1 MKILHV
7 ASFRGNVGDNANH
20 AGFRPWYER
29 LLCRRADWIEFEIR
43 DVYRK
48 ERMFDEKFAT
58 LANECDLIVW
68 GGGNYFEFWVEQSPT
83 GTSLAIPEKV
93 FSMINTPMF
102 FNALG
107 VDDAQGFT
115 PETLSRFRQFL
126 QRLLSSS
133 QYMVTVR
140 NDGAIGA
147 LKVHASDLPLDRVL
161 PLPDGG
167 FFARYPAKLRVHSG
181 LSIGINL
188 AGDMLSRRFPGGS
201 HHTSNSFL
209 SELAE
214 WMTRRWTVDANVSF
228 VLLPHIYSDL
238 KVYAALLELLPDQLR
253 RERVRVAAYDAGS
266 HAAATIFGEYR
277 ACDVILGMRFHAN
290 VVPIGHGIPTI
301 GLNCYPQIKRLYDEL
316 SIPEFCVDVTH
327 PGYAMM
333 INSKINTII
342 DSALKTRLF
351 FGEIRASLKEQRSFQ
366 AKKISKWLKEKKL
379 IQKKNKH

>member
-20 AGFRPWYER
+20 AGFRPWWEG
-29 LLCRRADWIEFEIR
+29 LIGRRADWVEFEIR

-48 ERMFDEKFAT
+48 QRAFDEKFANQ
-58 LANECDLIVW
+58 ANDCDLIVW
-68 GGGNYFEFWVEQSPT
+68 GGGNYFELWVEQSPT
-83 GTSLAIPEKV
+83 GTSLAITDEVLSSIK
-93 FSMINTPMF
+93 TPMF

-115 PETLSRFRQFL
+115 PETLSRFKRFL
-126 QRLLSSS
+126 HGILSSS
-133 QYMVTVR
+133 QCIVTVR
-140 NDGAIGA
+140 NDGAMGA

-188 AGDMLSRRFPGGS
+188 AGDMLARRFPGGS

-238 KVYAALLELLPDQLR
+238 QVCAALLELLPDQLR

-301 GLNCYPQIKRLYDEL
+301 ALCSYTQVQRLYREL
-316 SIPEFCVDVTH
+316 SIPEYCVDVTL
-327 PGYAMM
+327 PNYA
-333 INSKINTII
+333 SALNTIFDGI
-342 DSALKTRLF
+342 TASPSSVRSTLGTIRDSLVSQRDVQA
-351 FGEIRASLKEQRSFQ
+351 IR
-366 AKKISKWLKEKKL
+366 ISTWLAGHNL
-379 IQKKNKH
+379 IGK